1 MNSLLLSTTG
11 SIIGWIFLAVFIF
24 LLILIIALV
33 PVNLWIRCLVSGT
46 HISIFR
52 LIGMRLRKV
61 NVNMVVDAY
70 INGKK
75 AGLDISVND
84 LETHAMAGGN
94 VSSVVSALISAHSA
108 KINLS
113 ADVAKAI
120 DLAGRDVLKAVKES
134 VTPKIIKTP
143 VISAVAKNGIE
154 LRVLAKVT
162 VKTNLAKLV
171 GGAGEETIISRV
183 GEGIV
188 TAIGNA
194 ETHQTVLERPDLISK
209 VVLEKGL
216 DDGTAFQILSIDI
229 ADIDVGNNIGAEL
242 KKSQAQAEKEIA
254 QAKAEERKAMAIA
267 QEQEMRAR
275 VQAMRANV
283 VQSEAKVPEAIANA
297 FNNGKLGV
305 MDYYRLQNIQADT
318 NMRNNL
324 FGSSENN
331 KPSSDDSK
339 DNGSKED

>member
-1 MNSLLLSTTG
+1 MISLLLAS
-11 SIIGWIFLAVFIF
+11 SPVWVWIVVAVIVFLVIMLFAI
-24 LLILIIALV
+24 V
-33 PVNLWIRCLVSGT
+33 PVNLWFRCMVSGT
-46 HISIFR
+46 YVGIFK
-52 LIGMRLRKV
+52 LVGMRLRKV
-61 NVNMVVDAY
+61 NANMVVDAY
-70 INGKK
+70 INAKK
-75 AGLDISVND
+75 AGLDINIDD

-94 VSSVVSALISAHSA
+94 VNSVVAALISAHSA
-108 KINLS
+108 KINLPVE
-113 ADVAKAI
+113 VAKAI

-134 VTPKIIKTP
+134 VTPKVIKTP
-143 VISAVAKNGIE
+143 VISAMAKNGIE

-162 VKTNLAKLV
+162 VRTNLNKLV

-188 TAIGNA
+188 TTIGSS
-194 ETHQTVLERPDLISK
+194 ETHQEVLENPDLISK

-216 DDGTAFQILSIDI
+216 DNGTAFQILSIDI
-229 ADIDVGNNIGAEL
+229 ADIDVGDNIGAEL

-267 QEQEMRAR
+267 QEQENRAK

-283 VQSEAKVPEAIANA
+283 VQAEAKVPEAMAQA
-297 FNNGKLGV
+297 FLDGKLGV

-324 FGSSENN
+324 IGKSDANDVDGENSEN
-331 KPSSDDSK
+331 
-339 DNGSKED
+339 

>member
-1 MNSLLLSTTG
+1 MENLLLSSGTNIWLW
-11 SIIGWIFLAVFIF
+11 IILAVVLF
-24 LLILIIALV
+24 LVILVFAIV
-33 PVNLWIRCLVSGT
+33 PVGVWFRCLVSGT
-46 HISIFR
+46 YIGLIR
-52 LIGMRLRKV
+52 LIGMKLRKV

-75 AGLDISVND
+75 AGLDLTVND

-94 VSSVVSALISAHSA
+94 VNSVVASLISAYSA

-113 ADVAKAI
+113 MDVAKAI

-134 VTPKIIKTP
+134 VTPKVIKTP
-143 VISAVAKNGIE
+143 VISAVAKDGIE

-188 TAIGNA
+188 TTIGSA
-194 ETHQTVLERPDLISK
+194 ETHQQVLENPDSISQ
-209 VVLEKGL
+209 VVLDKGL

-254 QAKAEERKAMAIA
+254 EAKAAERKAMAIA
-267 QEQEMRAR
+267 QEQEMKAR
-275 VQAMRANV
+275 VQEMRAHV
-283 VQSEAKVPEAIANA
+283 VEAEAKVPEALANA
-297 FNNGKLGV
+297 FNNGKIGV

-318 NMRNNL
+318 NMRNGL
-324 FGSSENN
+324 IG
-331 KPSSDDSK
+331 KPSNNIDSA
-339 DNGSKED
+339 DTVDADEE